1 MGYTTQGIR
10 NIALVGS
17 AGGGKTLLLEALL
30 LEAGAIRNKGNL
42 QRGATVSDFDPQ
54 EKRLQHSLDP
64 AICGFDFDTTH
75 LNLIDT
81 PGYPDFLGRTLSV
94 LEAVEAVAIVVS
106 AAGGVDTLT
115 RRLMEFARERELCR
129 LIVVNKIDRADARA
143 ADLLEELRGAF
154 GPECLP
160 LDLPAGEGTAVVDCF
175 FCPDGEPRPDAD
187 RSDGASHSAAASRS
201 NGASGSATT
210 ARPDATTRSTSASSP
225 DGTSRRETDF
235 SSVPAAHTQI
245 VDQVVELDEDLMA
258 LYLEQGA
265 ELSPEQLHD
274 PFERALREG
283 HLIPVCFVSAETGAG
298 VPELLRIFSRLMP
311 NPTEGNAPPFFKG
324 EGAGARP
331 VQVKPDADK
340 HVVAHVFK
348 TSIDPYVGKLGMVRV
363 HQGTIRQG
371 SQLFVGD
378 ARKPIKIAHILK
390 LMGKDT
396 VEMARAI
403 PGDICAI
410 PKIDELHLDAVL
422 HDSHDEDH
430 YHLKPVS
437 FPPPMLGIAIE
448 PERRGDEQRLADTL
462 HKLMAED
469 PCVRIEH
476 HPAVNETVI
485 YGMGELHLR
494 VLLERMTERYGV
506 HIKTRPPSVPYRE
519 TITRPAAGHCR
530 HKKQTGGAGQFG
542 EVFLRV
548 EALAR
553 GEGFEFVDEVV
564 GGAIPGQFIPAVEKG
579 VRQVLSE
586 GALAGFPLQDLRVI
600 LYDGK
605 HHPVDSKEVAF
616 ASAGR
621 KAFLEAIQKASPIVL
636 EPVMRVEIT
645 APSTSIGGITGDL
658 ATRRARISGNNALP
672 GQRATVEALV
682 PLAEIS
688 EYQLRLKA
696 LTGGEGAYAMELSHY
711 DPVPA
716 RRQQQLVQAWRPRA
730 EAD

>member
-30 LEAGAIRNKGNL
+30 LEAGAIRNKGSL

-75 LNLIDT
+75 INLIDT

-106 AAGGVDTLT
+106 AAAGIDTLT

-129 LIVVNKIDRADARA
+129 LIVVNKIDRGDARPA
-143 ADLLEELRGAF
+143 GVLEELRAAF

-160 LDLPAGEGTAVVDCF
+160 LDLPAEQGGAVVDCF
-175 FCPDGEPRPDAD
+175 FRPEGASSD
-187 RSDGASHSAAASRS
+187 RS
-201 NGASGSATT
+201 
-210 ARPDATTRSTSASSP
+210 
-225 DGTSRRETDF
+225 TDF
-235 SSVPAAHTQI
+235 SDVAAAHTQI

-298 VPELLRIFSRLMP
+298 VPELLRIFTRLMP

-324 EGAGARP
+324 EGTSAQP
-331 VQVKPDADK
+331 VHVKPDPDK

-348 TSIDPYVGKLGMVRV
+348 TSIDPYVGKLGMLRV
-363 HQGTIRQG
+363 HQGTLRQG
-371 SQLFVGD
+371 GQLFVGD

-396 VEMARAI
+396 VEIARAI

-410 PKIDELHLDAVL
+410 PKVDELHLDAVL

-586 GALAGFPLQDLRVI
+586 GAVAGFPIQDLRVI
-600 LYDGK
+600 VYDGK

-645 APSTSIGGITGDL
+645 APASSIGDITGDL

-730 EAD
+730 DAE